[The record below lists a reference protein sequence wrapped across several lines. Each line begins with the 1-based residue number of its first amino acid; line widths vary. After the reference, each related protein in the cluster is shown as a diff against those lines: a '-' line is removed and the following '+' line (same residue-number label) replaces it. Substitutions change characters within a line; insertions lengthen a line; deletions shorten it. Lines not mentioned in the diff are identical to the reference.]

1 MRALSEVVRN
11 YHLTLWGT
19 ALVAGTASLFFYSSK
34 PFELADLLVA
44 LIFVVML
51 TIADITGF
59 QEGDT
64 RTASISIAILIASL
78 TSLNWPLV
86 LPVVALGTVCGALG
100 RGIPWWQI
108 TSAVA
113 VRWLSCVVG
122 GGVALLSLWFA
133 SQAVDAGRSPLPY
146 TTFESLIGL
155 LCIGLIIYLVERSA
169 DTVLIAL
176 RDGRSLR
183 ESWPGQMIELRW
195 YVLMLPPLGGLL
207 ATLWQVSG
215 LAFVLGIVP
224 LIILQ
229 NTLRNQIELNKRNSE
244 VQNLASERAAVT
256 MKLEHLQEITIAMI
270 AIRDV
275 PTMLKTL
282 CDRLAAL
289 MGAANGWGVLL
300 NDDKLPVMV
309 AWHNL
314 PIAPEGRG
322 PYIVPLPQKY
332 AAVLERQRVF
342 LFTDQRVQTLA
353 PLEPLTEGQFWK
365 ALIFIP
371 LVEEKRVMGAICL
384 TFPDIRGL
392 TESEQR
398 ILAAF
403 ARQAAMVIENAR
415 LFRRVQ
421 ESQAELVQSSKL
433 AAVGT
438 FAAGIAHEFNNLLAG
453 MLGYAQ
459 LGLATD
465 EAETKNESLKV
476 VVDTCKRGKS
486 ITSSLLTFSR
496 RQEPRRELADLY
508 EAVQGT
514 LTLME
519 IELKKFNVVV
529 ERNINPV
536 PFTICDAGQ
545 ISQVFLNLLTN
556 ARDAMK
562 PDGGTL
568 AVTLDNDEKQIR
580 LSVHDTGSG
589 IPESIRDK
597 IFEPFVTTKGAL
609 GGSATPGTGLGL
621 SVSYGIVQS
630 HGGTFEVESEE
641 GKGTTMTIY
650 LPIVTDPQEAQEL
663 VATEQPE
670 ELPVLRILLVDDD
683 RTVAGSLQ
691 SLLQKAGHT
700 VVFLNDAASALD
712 EYRASEFDLVLTDV
726 QMPGMN
732 GIELTTELRRYNPDA
747 LVIACTGQA
756 MDDQIE
762 QVRAA
767 GAFDVLRKPFEL
779 EEVIAAMSSAWK
791 QKV

>member
-1 MRALSEVVRN
+1 
-11 YHLTLWGT
+11 
-19 ALVAGTASLFFYSSK
+19 
-34 PFELADLLVA
+34 
-44 LIFVVML
+44 
-51 TIADITGF
+51 
-59 QEGDT
+59 
-64 RTASISIAILIASL
+64 
-78 TSLNWPLV
+78 
-86 LPVVALGTVCGALG
+86 
-100 RGIPWWQI
+100 
-108 TSAVA
+108 
-113 VRWLSCVVG
+113 
-122 GGVALLSLWFA
+122 
-133 SQAVDAGRSPLPY
+133 
-146 TTFESLIGL
+146 
-155 LCIGLIIYLVERSA
+155 
-169 DTVLIAL
+169 
-176 RDGRSLR
+176 
-183 ESWPGQMIELRW
+183 
-195 YVLMLPPLGGLL
+195 
-207 ATLWQVSG
+207 
-215 LAFVLGIVP
+215 
-224 LIILQ
+224 
-229 NTLRNQIELNKRNSE
+229 
-244 VQNLASERAAVT
+244 
-256 MKLEHLQEITIAMI
+256 
-270 AIRDV
+270 
-275 PTMLKTL
+275 
-282 CDRLAAL
+282 
-289 MGAANGWGVLL
+289 
-300 NDDKLPVMV
+300 
-309 AWHNL
+309 
-314 PIAPEGRG
+314 
-322 PYIVPLPQKY
+322 
-332 AAVLERQRVF
+332 
-342 LFTDQRVQTLA
+342 
-353 PLEPLTEGQFWK
+353 
-365 ALIFIP
+365 
-371 LVEEKRVMGAICL
+371 
-384 TFPDIRGL
+384 
-392 TESEQR
+392 
-398 ILAAF
+398 
-403 ARQAAMVIENAR
+403 
-415 LFRRVQ
+415 
-421 ESQAELVQSSKL
+421 
-433 AAVGT
+433 
-438 FAAGIAHEFNNLLAG
+438 
-453 MLGYAQ
+453 
-459 LGLATD
+459 
-465 EAETKNESLKV
+465 
-476 VVDTCKRGKS
+476 
-486 ITSSLLTFSR
+486 
-496 RQEPRRELADLY
+496 
-508 EAVQGT
+508 
-514 LTLME
+514 
-519 IELKKFNVVV
+519 VV